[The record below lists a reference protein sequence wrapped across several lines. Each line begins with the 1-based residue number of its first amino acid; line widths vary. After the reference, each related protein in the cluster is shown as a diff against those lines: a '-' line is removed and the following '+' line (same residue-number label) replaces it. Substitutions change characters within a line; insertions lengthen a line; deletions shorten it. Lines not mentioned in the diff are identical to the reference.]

1 MSTPLSKLLG
11 EVQRPPGA
19 ALVPAT
25 RFFVRRIP
33 IDGDDVAGQVA
44 LALETASPFPVE
56 QMLVGHVTAAD
67 GRSALAYAAHRRRF
81 TTEESFAWPDDCQVV
96 PEFLALCGHRP
107 TGDGVTVHR
116 GKERLIALAWKADEP
131 LPAAILSAERAD
143 ADEAALAREAAE
155 RGGLSE
161 GWTTETLSGALV
173 GDQTE
178 AQLALRAEDGRP
190 YVLLKRAL
198 DDADIRDAD
207 FLSERRKKERV
218 NLVLW
223 NLVRASAAVL
233 ATAALLDAAGLFLG
247 WRNASGQATVD
258 GRRELVADLE
268 SAQAVSNR
276 ILEMGAKRPLPLEM
290 LALINEHRP
299 SAVEF
304 QQVTCKSNV
313 LLEVEARTANA
324 GDIGEYEK
332 ALSVLPE
339 VASVV
344 SSDIRARDSNTTFS
358 MTVTFRLDALRK
370 AVAAAKQTPPQ

>member
-1 MSTPLSKLLG
+1 MSAPLSKLLG

-25 RFFVRRIP
+25 RFFVRRVP
-33 IDGDDVAGQVA
+33 IDGEDVAGQVA
-44 LALETASPFPVE
+44 LALETASPFPAE

-116 GKERLIALAWKADEP
+116 GEERLIALAWKAGEP
-131 LPAAILSAERAD
+131 LPAAVLSAERAD
-143 ADEAALAREAAE
+143 ADEAGLAREAAE
-155 RGGLSE
+155 RGGLAE
-161 GWTTETLSGALV
+161 GWTTETLAGPLL
-173 GDQTE
+173 GDQAET
-178 AQLALRAEDGRP
+178 QLTLRAEDGRP
-190 YVLLKRAL
+190 YVLPKRAL

-233 ATAALLDAAGLFLG
+233 VAAALLDAAGLFLG
-247 WRNASGQATVD
+247 WRNASGQETVD

-313 LLEVEARTANA
+313 LLEVEARTTNA

-332 ALSVLPE
+332 ALSALPE

-370 AVAAAKQTPPQ
+370 AVAAAKQNPPQ

>member
-1 MSTPLSKLLG
+1 MTAPLSKLIG

-25 RFFVRRIP
+25 RFFVRRITVE
-33 IDGDDVAGQVA
+33 GEDVAGQVA
-44 LALETASPFPVE
+44 LALEAASPFPPE
-56 QMLVGHVTAAD
+56 QMLVGHVLAGD
-67 GRSALAYAAHRRRF
+67 GKSALAYAAHRRRF
-81 TTEESFAWPDDCQVV
+81 TAEESFAWPDDCQVV

-107 TGDGVTVHR
+107 AGDGVTVHR
-116 GKERLIALAWKADEP
+116 GEERLIALAWKADEA
-131 LPAAILSAERAD
+131 LPALILSAERAD
-143 ADEAALAREAAE
+143 ADEAGLAREAAA
-155 RGGLSE
+155 RAGLAD
-161 GWTTETLSGALV
+161 GCAVETLSGALV
-173 GDQTE
+173 GEQTE

-190 YVLLKRAL
+190 YVLLKRSL

-218 NLVLW
+218 NVVMW
-223 NLVRASAAVL
+223 NLLRAAAAVVAVSAA
-233 ATAALLDAAGLFLG
+233 LDAAGLVMG
-247 WRNASGQATVD
+247 WRNGTKQAEVD
-258 GRRELVADLE
+258 GRKELVADLE

-276 ILEMGAKRPLPLEM
+276 VMELGAKRPLPLEM
-290 LALINEHRP
+290 LAIVNEHRP

-313 LLEVEARTANA
+313 LLEIEARTGNA
-324 GDIGEYEK
+324 GDIGDYEK
-332 ALSVLPE
+332 ALAALPE
-339 VASVV
+339 VASAV

>member
-33 IDGDDVAGQVA
+33 IDGEDVAGQVA
-44 LALETASPFPVE
+44 LALEAASPFPPE
-56 QMLVGHVTAAD
+56 QMLVGHVVAGD

-107 TGDGVTVHR
+107 ADGGVTLHR
-116 GKERLIALAWKADEP
+116 GEERLIALAWKKDEP
-131 LPAAILSAERAD
+131 LPAVILSAERAD

-155 RGGLSE
+155 RAGLGE
-161 GWTTETLSGALV
+161 GWTTETLGGALL

-178 AQLALRAEDGRP
+178 AQLSLRAEDGRP
-190 YVLLKRAL
+190 YVIPKRSL

-218 NLVLW
+218 NLLLW
-223 NLVRASAAVL
+223 NLLRAAAAVIV
-233 ATAALLDAAGLFLG
+233 ASGLLDAAGLLMG
-247 WRNASGQATVD
+247 WRNAAAQETVD
-258 GRRELVADLE
+258 GRRDLVADLE

-299 SAVEF
+299 SGVEF

-313 LLEVEARTANA
+313 LLEVEARTGNA
-324 GDIGEYEK
+324 GDIGDYEK

-344 SSDIRARDSNTTFS
+344 SSDIRARDSYTTFS
-358 MTVTFRLDALRK
+358 MTITFRLDALRK
-370 AVAAAKQTPPQ
+370 AVAAAKQPAPQ